1 MKDKG
6 LGDTIARFTTAT
18 GIKKLADKIPSGCG
32 CDKRQDW
39 LNKNFPYNKGI
50 KR

>member
-6 LGDTIARFTTAT
+6 LGDSIARFTNAT

-32 CDKRQDW
+32 CDKRRDW

>member
-6 LGDTIARFTTAT
+6 LGDTIARFTNAT

-39 LNKNFPYNKGI
+39 LNKNFPYHKGV